1 MNFNKFT
8 KAELIS
14 KINQLKNKKQDT
26 EVKNVQENKKQASP
40 TIWDIIWRIKIY
52 LLSLA
57 IITILMK
64 VFKNYKTI
72 RVFFK
77 NGKLYYFNYVWCIN
91 VWSIWYWIFSEIFR
105 RT

>member
-40 TIWDIIWRIKIY
+40 TI
-52 LLSLA
+52 
-57 IITILMK
+57 
-64 VFKNYKTI
+64 
-72 RVFFK
+72 
-77 NGKLYYFNYVWCIN
+77 
-91 VWSIWYWIFSEIFR
+91 
-105 RT
+105 